1 MPDMS
6 HSPLSGPPQL
16 RIEGARAIVQ
26 LQRPAHHN
34 RIEADDLPQLQLHLA
49 AVQANPAL
57 RVLVLTGSG
66 EASFCSGYNLATLTE
81 LGTDADADVAST
93 AASTAVTAAAPTLDG
108 VIDQLEHLRL
118 PTICALNGSVYGG
131 GTDLALACDFRV
143 GVEGSR
149 LVMPATRIGLHYY
162 ANGMRRYVER
172 LGVANAKR
180 LFLLGESV
188 PAEELLA
195 MGYLTALVPPAQ
207 LQAAV
212 DALAERLAG
221 NPPTVTQDMKRHLN
235 ALASGHFDAA
245 AITRDHRKSLASSDL
260 REGLQAMREKRPP
273 QFTGA

>member
-1 MPDMS
+1 MPGMS
-6 HSPLSGPPQL
+6 RPPLSGPPQL
-16 RIEGARAIVQ
+16 RIEGTRATLQ

-34 RIEADDLPQLQLHLA
+34 RIEADDLPQLQSQLA
-49 AVQANPAL
+49 AVEANPAL

-66 EASFCSGYNLATLTE
+66 NASFCSGYNLATLTE
-81 LGTDADADVAST
+81 LGTDTATATST
-93 AASTAVTAAAPTLDG
+93 TSTAAPTLDG

-131 GTDLALACDFRV
+131 GTDLALACDFRL

-188 PAEELLA
+188 PAHELLA

-207 LQAAV
+207 LQASV

-245 AITRDHRKSLASSDL
+245 AITRDHRKSLASTDL

-273 QFTGA
+273 KFTGG

>member
-1 MPDMS
+1 MPGMS
-6 HSPLSGPPQL
+6 HPPLSGPPQL
-16 RIEGARAIVQ
+16 RIEGARAILQ

-34 RIEADDLPQLQLHLA
+34 RIEADDLPVLQSHLV
-49 AVQANPAL
+49 AVEADPAL

-81 LGTDADADVAST
+81 LGTDADAD
-93 AASTAVTAAAPTLDG
+93 AASTAVSTAAPTLDG

-221 NPPTVTQDMKRHLN
+221 NPPTVTQDIKRHLN

-245 AITRDHRKSLASSDL
+245 AITRDHRKSLASTDL

-273 QFTGA
+273 KFTGG

>member
-1 MPDMS
+1 MS
-6 HSPLSGPPQL
+6 GMSIPVPSRSPQL
-16 RIEGARAIVQ
+16 RIEGTRAVLQ
-26 LQRPAHHN
+26 LHRPAHHN
-34 RIEADDLPQLQLHLA
+34 RIEVDDLPVLQSHLA
-49 AVQANPAL
+49 AVEADPAL

-81 LGTDADADVAST
+81 LGTDADAA
-93 AASTAVTAAAPTLDG
+93 AASTAPSSAASNASPTLDG

-188 PAEELLA
+188 PAEELLG

-235 ALASGHFDAA
+235 ALSSGHFDAA
-245 AITRDHRKSLASSDL
+245 AITRDHRKSLASTDL

-273 QFTGA
+273 KFTGG